1 MMGAASMRRVIRKH
15 LFLLLSVMLT
25 LAAFFLVGLGL
36 TRYFNEG
43 VLPEIMGNNGQYLLA
58 WRLLIYGL
66 VISYWPRLVS
76 MLISRRYGH
85 ETEAS
90 PDKRIYRR
98 QPIVLVCLAF
108 EFLVV
113 QNIIGVLLANVYL
126 AVSG

>member
-1 MMGAASMRRVIRKH
+1 MGATFMRRVIQRH

-36 TRYFNEG
+36 TRYSNEG
-43 VLPEIMGNNGQYLLA
+43 GLPEIIGNNGYYLLV
-58 WRLLIYGL
+58 WRLLVYGL
-66 VISYWPRLVS
+66 VISYWPKLVNAI
-76 MLISRRYGH
+76 MSRRHGDAPA
-85 ETEAS
+85 AS
-90 PDKRIYRR
+90 PYKRIYRR

-113 QNIIGVLLANVYL
+113 QNIIGVLLEHVYL